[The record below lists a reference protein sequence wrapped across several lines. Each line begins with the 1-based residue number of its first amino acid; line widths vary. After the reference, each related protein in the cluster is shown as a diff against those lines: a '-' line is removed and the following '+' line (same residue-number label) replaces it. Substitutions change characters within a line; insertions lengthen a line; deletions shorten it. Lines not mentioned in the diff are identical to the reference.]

1 MTVFVVVK
9 GVTARVAT
17 VSKETMSRSASK
29 ATNKKGNNFA
39 KKNEATAPEVIVCY
53 DSVGDSGGGE
63 GRTVVNLFCKSAG

>member
-1 MTVFVVVK
+1 MK
-9 GVTARVAT
+9 GLTARVAT
-17 VSKETMSRSASK
+17 VSKEAMYCGAPK

-53 DSVGDSGGGE
+53 DSVGNSGGGE

>member
-1 MTVFVVVK
+1 MKVLTDRFS
-9 GVTARVAT
+9 T

-63 GRTVVNLFCKSAG
+63 GRTVVNSFCKSAG